1 MSPLIF
7 KLTGKKA
14 SACQKCKSDTFW
26 VNRLGGVCCSVC
38 RPNPGE
44 PQAVGELRIE
54 NGIWIDGNS
63 ERFDLIDSPEDQ
75 SKIPIRTGGPT
86 AATTLPTTG
95 DARNKN
101 GSASPVMASAGTSR
115 GTGSPAMIVGYS
127 SRGVNGELS
136 EFEID
141 LFTSEEVW
149 NQKDQWIVLKPKVRM
164 VNRLGRSKAKK
175 PRSENP
181 GIEKP

>member
-1 MSPLIF
+1 MSPLIL

-14 SACQKCKSDTFW
+14 SVCQKCKSDTFW

-54 NGIWIDGNS
+54 NGVWIDGS
-63 ERFDLIDSPEDQ
+63 AERFDLIDSPTSISVNDL
-75 SKIPIRTGGPT
+75 SNPIRTGGPT

-95 DARNKN
+95 GARNKN
-101 GSASPVMASAGTSR
+101 GSASPVMASAESSR
-115 GTGSPAMIVGYS
+115 GTGSPEMIVGYS

-141 LFTSEEVW
+141 LFTSEKVW
-149 NQKDQWIVLKPKVRM
+149 AANSDQWIVLKPKVRF
-164 VNRLGRSKAKK
+164 VNRLGGQRLKN
-175 PRSENP
+175 R
-181 GIEKP
+181 GVRI